1 MKTALH
7 LQDADGFYEQLLD
20 AHLGLTPEQSQ
31 LLNARLI
38 LLLANQVG
46 DATVLKECIEAA
58 KQLPE
63 ISRAG
68 CQPSALGCDL
78 PASRSLPEGAS

>member
-1 MKTALH
+1 MKTTLN

-20 AHLGLTPEQSQ
+20 AHQGLSAEQSE

-46 DATVLKECIEAA
+46 DAKVLQARVQAA
-58 KQLPE
+58 RE
-63 ISRAG
+63 GVA
-68 CQPSALGCDL
+68 
-78 PASRSLPEGAS
+78 PA

>member
-1 MKTALH
+1 MKTSLH

-20 AHLGLTPEQSQ
+20 AHAGLTREQSE

-46 DATVLKECIEAA
+46 DSRVLQECLAA
-58 KQLPE
+58 A
-63 ISRAG
+63 RAM
-68 CQPSALGCDL
+68 D
-78 PASRSLPEGAS
+78 GAPTA